1 MVVLSWARICR
12 PRPPIPT
19 ALMKFYF
26 SLNKKWLA
34 LFLTLIGCLM
44 QLHAVTLS
52 VSPSITSNTYGG
64 RITLD
69 ITGLTNSEKITIQTY
84 LDLNANGSVDDG
96 EPFIDAF
103 KITDNDYINAIN
115 GGIPNLNIPDN

>member
-1 MVVLSWARICR
+1 
-12 PRPPIPT
+12 
-19 ALMKFYF
+19 MKSYF
-26 SLNKKWLA
+26 PLNKKGLV
-34 LFLTLIGCLM
+34 LFLAFVGCLM
-44 QLHAVTLS
+44 QLHAVTFS
-52 VSPSITSNTYGG
+52 VSPSITSNTYSG

-84 LDLNANGSVDDG
+84 LDLNAKGSVDDD